1 MEDKLY
7 DLMKRT
13 NDILEKTKKQ
23 STIYKN
29 DRIRLLNY
37 YNSKTN
43 IEEWENF
50 VKEMEE
56 KIARS

>member
-23 STIYKN
+23 AEIYKN
-29 DRIRLLNY
+29 ARIRLLNY

>member
-13 NDILEKTKKQ
+13 NDILKKTKKQ
-23 STIYKN
+23 ATIYKN

>member
-23 STIYKN
+23 ATIYKN
-29 DRIRLLNY
+29 DRIRLLNN

>member
-23 STIYKN
+23 ATIYKN

-56 KIARS
+56 KIAGS

>member
-23 STIYKN
+23 ATINKN
-29 DRIRLLNY
+29 DRIRQLNY
-37 YNSKTN
+37 NNSKTN